1 MIKMIEN
8 LCLMLKTNLTQVLS
22 MLQSRL
28 QPSMP
33 WSPAVM
39 EAAQRLNTSPCQRG
53 TLPLI
58 WTLIWTSAFFF
69 LMFMSF
75 PGLHVI
81 KGRFSLLTW
90 KLVDPLPRFGSWFYR
105 LIYGVAFLVV
115 IWSAGTYRKMI
126 QNHDRRDDSN
136 TTFCISSC
144 VVLTAA
150 CITYFSMILKPF
162 NSYS

>member
-1 MIKMIEN
+1 
-8 LCLMLKTNLTQVLS
+8 
-22 MLQSRL
+22 
-28 QPSMP
+28 MP

-58 WTLIWTSAFFF
+58 WKINLDFSFSFFF

-90 KLVDPLPRFGSWFYR
+90 KLVESLPRFWFWFYR

-115 IWSAGTYRKMI
+115 TWSAGTYRKMI
-126 QNHDRRDDSN
+126 QNHDHRDDSN

-144 VVLTAA
+144 VVLTAVW
-150 CITYFSMILKPF
+150 ITYFSMILKPF
-162 NSYS
+162 NYYSSFVQGMPPASLWKKKKRVNELIVE